1 MTKARR
7 AMSLSDRQAA
17 PKGSWRW
24 SVRVAE
30 LTAWGTTALVVAL
43 LHIADLDDT
52 TYRWGLA
59 LSGVLAVWLLV
70 LFRLLIARLKN
81 RRWALWAVH
90 LVNLAFASAG
100 YGLLRD
106 DVPAVALI
114 FVPVLLATGL
124 LGGIPE
130 AIVAPTAAL
139 AGIWL
144 VAEFSRPSIEAS
156 ELALTGGVFLL
167 ATVVA
172 GLLTRELRKHYR
184 AEHEEHRL
192 ATAVRYRLMA
202 VLDAVDEAIVFSD
215 RSGVVRI
222 VNQRAGRLFAID
234 PDEHLGVATV
244 QLLRTVARKTEDPEG
259 FMETFQELRDE
270 PDKEIRGDIE
280 QIIPARRQLRL
291 YSAPARDESGVL
303 VGRIDVYTDVTEAVR
318 RADEVERLYEQAR
331 STAESYQRSLLPEDT
346 PALPRVGLVA
356 HYVPA
361 AGRRAVCGDFY
372 DFIHLPDGRLEVIL
386 GDVCGV
392 GPQAVGDAALARY
405 TLKSFAPLEPDPA
418 RLLRRMN
425 AHLRVHLSS
434 DRFIRLVVGVLDPER
449 AIFEYASAGHVPPV
463 AYHCKTGEVEWLGEG
478 GLPLGVEED
487 ADYKIGRIEFEPGD
501 MLVLYTD
508 GVTEADRGGRPYGQ
522 GRFLDLVQAYGVGTP
537 GEMSQ
542 AIRRSVDAW
551 VEDDAMRDDLAIL
564 VCQVVP
570 DATIGEPTR
579 ELVLPNESSRLREMR
594 SFIAA
599 YLVDVRAPVDLSTE
613 VLLAAGEATA
623 NACRHGRKTGVRT
636 EVRVKC
642 SLQGSTV
649 AITVADDGPGFD
661 PSQINPGSL
670 PDRFASGGRGLFLMR
685 KLMDDVDI
693 NSLSEG
699 TTVTMSRMLSR

>member
-1 MTKARR
+1 MI
-7 AMSLSDRQAA
+7 SLPGRHAA

-24 SVRVAE
+24 SVRLAE

-43 LHIADLDDT
+43 LHVAELDGT
-52 TYRWGLA
+52 TYRLGLA
-59 LSGVLAVWLLV
+59 LSGLLAVWLLA
-70 LFRLLIARLKN
+70 LFRVIIPRVRN

-90 LVNLAFASAG
+90 FVNLSFASAG
-100 YGLLRD
+100 YGLLRE
-106 DVPAVALI
+106 DVPTVGLI

-130 AIVAPTAAL
+130 AFIAPTAAL
-139 AGIWL
+139 VGIWL
-144 VAEFSRPSIEAS
+144 VAELSRPSVDPT

-167 ATVVA
+167 AGVVA
-172 GLLTRELRKHYR
+172 GLLARELRKHYR

-202 VLDAVDEAIVFSD
+202 VLDAVEEAIVFSD

-234 PDEHLGVATV
+234 PDEHLGLASA
-244 QLLRTVARKTEDPEG
+244 QLLRSIARKTEDPEG
-259 FMETFQELRDE
+259 FMERFQELRDD
-270 PDKEIRGDIE
+270 PDKEIRSEIE
-280 QIIPARRQLRL
+280 QIIPTRRQLRL
-291 YSAPARDESGVL
+291 FSAPARDESGVL

-331 STAESYQRSLLPEDT
+331 STAESYQRSLLPEET

-372 DFIHLPDGRLEVIL
+372 DFIHLPDGRLGVVL
-386 GDVCGV
+386 GDVCGA
-392 GPQAVGDAALARY
+392 GPQAVGDAALTRY
-405 TLKSFAPLEPDPA
+405 TLKSFVPLEPDPA
-418 RLLRRMN
+418 QLLRRTN
-425 AHLRVHLSS
+425 AHLELHLGS
-434 DRFIRLVVGVLDPER
+434 DRFVRLVVGVLDPER
-449 AIFEYASAGHVPPV
+449 ATFEYACAGHVPPV
-463 AYHCKTGEVEWLGEG
+463 AFRCKTGEVEWLGEG

-487 ADYKIGRIEFEPGD
+487 AEYKIGRIEFEPGD

-551 VEDDAMRDDLAIL
+551 VEDEAMRDDLAII
-564 VCQVVP
+564 VCQVVS
-570 DATIGEPTR
+570 DAAIGEPTR
-579 ELVLPNESSRLREMR
+579 ELVLPNEPSRLREIR

-599 YLVDVRAPVDLSTE
+599 YLADIRAPIAVSTE

-623 NACRHGRKTGVRT
+623 NACRHGRRSDGRT

-642 SLQGSTV
+642 SLKGSTV
-649 AITVADDGPGFD
+649 LVTVADDGPGFD
-661 PSQINPGSL
+661 PSRIDPGSL

-693 NSLSEG
+693 NSSSEG
-699 TTVTMSRMLSR
+699 TTITMARSLAA